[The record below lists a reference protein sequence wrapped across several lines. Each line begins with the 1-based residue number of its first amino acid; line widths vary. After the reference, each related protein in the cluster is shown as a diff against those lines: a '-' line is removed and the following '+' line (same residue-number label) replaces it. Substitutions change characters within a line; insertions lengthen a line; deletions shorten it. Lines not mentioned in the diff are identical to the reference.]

1 MKASNSIPI
10 FLKILA
16 PLGVGYQFLRKEELQ
31 IPTVEIWRV
40 EKETADLLRGA
51 LFEIGNFGPRN
62 SAGLCVEMT
71 AGSARSPP
79 SCCVG
84 GGRRKGDEGK
94 ARAGIPATL
103 SPVAWAAYIDPP
115 MAEQSVHDP

>member
-1 MKASNSIPI
+1 M
-10 FLKILA
+10 
-16 PLGVGYQFLRKEELQ
+16 
-31 IPTVEIWRV
+31 EI
-40 EKETADLLRGA
+40 E
-51 LFEIGNFGPRN
+51 NFGPRN

-71 AGSARSPP
+71 ADSARSPP

-84 GGRRKGDEGK
+84 GGAGEGAKGGREGK